1 MSGYVRNIP
10 THGAAREALRKKG
23 QFWTP
28 DWIADAMV
36 EYVLQSGADRI
47 FDPAVGAGA
56 FFRAARSLSRERGEH
71 VQLCGT
77 EIDPAALAEARITGL
92 NDEDLAEVRVADFVL
107 DPPAG
112 RFSAIVANPPYLR
125 HHRLP
130 ETTKRELKALGLELT
145 GHALDGRTGYHVFF
159 LLRALQLLANE
170 GRLAFILPADVCE
183 GVFSLRLWEWITRH
197 YCLDALITF
206 APKASPFPHVDTN
219 PIICLIRNRES
230 RGEFMWV
237 RCLKAE
243 TGQLRAWIA
252 SGMGETTAVGLE
264 VVRREISEGIN
275 AGLSREPKPTDR
287 HGATLG
293 DFATVLRGIATG
305 ANEYFFLSRKRA
317 ATTGLPDEF
326 LKLAIGR
333 TRDVQEDNVTTTTLA
348 ALDAKGRPTLLFC
361 PDGRP
366 LDGFPES
373 VQDYLRQGEALGL
386 DKRPLISTRNPWYK
400 METRRPPAILFA
412 YLGRR
417 NSRFIR
423 NVAGV
428 VPLTGFLCV
437 YPKSNN
443 PEFVGKLWSVL
454 RHPSITLS
462 LARVGKSYGDGA
474 IKVEPRALERL
485 PIPQE
490 ALVTAGLH
498 AEGRDMQCSLR
509 VDE

>member
-1 MSGYVRNIP
+1 MS
-10 THGAAREALRKKG
+10 
-23 QFWTP
+23 
-28 DWIADAMV
+28 
-36 EYVLQSGADRI
+36 
-47 FDPAVGAGA
+47 
-56 FFRAARSLSRERGEH
+56 
-71 VQLCGT
+71 
-77 EIDPAALAEARITGL
+77 
-92 NDEDLAEVRVADFVL
+92 
-107 DPPAG
+107 
-112 RFSAIVANPPYLR
+112 
-125 HHRLP
+125 
-130 ETTKRELKALGLELT
+130 ETTPPTLE
-145 GHALDGRTGYHVFF
+145 A
-159 LLRALQLLANE
+159 
-170 GRLAFILPADVCE
+170 
-183 GVFSLRLWEWITRH
+183 
-197 YCLDALITF
+197 
-206 APKASPFPHVDTN
+206 
-219 PIICLIRNRES
+219 
-230 RGEFMWV
+230 
-237 RCLKAE
+237 
-243 TGQLRAWIA
+243 
-252 SGMGETTAVGLE
+252 
-264 VVRREISEGIN
+264 VRRKMTEGLS

-287 HGATLG
+287 HFATLG

-305 ANEYFFLSRKRA
+305 ANEYFFLSKRRA
-317 ATTGLPDEF
+317 AALRLPVEF
-326 LKLAIGR
+326 LAPAIGR
-333 TRDVQEDNVTTTTLA
+333 TRDVREDNITTTTLA
-348 ALDAKGRPTLLFC
+348 DLDTKGRPTLLFC

-373 VQDYLRQGEALGL
+373 VQDYLRQGEALGF

-423 NVAGV
+423 NVAEV

-454 RHPSITLS
+454 RHPSITPS

-498 AEGRDMQCSLR
+498 AEGHDMQCSLR

>member
-1 MSGYVRNIP
+1 MSGHIQSIP
-10 THGAAREALRKKG
+10 THGAAREALRRKG

-28 DWIADAMV
+28 DWVAEAMV

-56 FFRAARSLSRERGEH
+56 FSRAARTLSRERGEH
-71 VQLCGT
+71 VHLSGT
-77 EIDPAALAEARITGL
+77 EIDPTALAEARATGL
-92 NDEDLAEVRVADFVL
+92 SDVELAEVRVADFVL

-145 GHALDGRTGYHVFF
+145 GHALDGRAGYHVFF
-159 LLRALQLLANE
+159 LLRALQLLE
-170 GRLAFILPADVCE
+170 SGGRLAFILPADVCE
-183 GVFSLRLWEWITRH
+183 GVFSLRLWKWITRH

-206 APKASPFPHVDTN
+206 APLASPFPRVDTN
-219 PIICLIRNRES
+219 PIICLIRNTEP

-243 TGQLRAWIA
+243 TDQLRAWIA
-252 SGMGETTAVGLE
+252 SGMGEPTAVDLE
-264 VVRREISEGIN
+264 VVRRQISEGVN
-275 AGLSREPKPTDR
+275 TGLSREPKLVDG
-287 HGATLG
+287 HFATLG
-293 DFATVLRGIATG
+293 DFAAVLRGIATG
-305 ANEYFFLSRKRA
+305 ANEYFFLSNARA
-317 ATTGLPDEF
+317 AALRLPVEF
-326 LKLAIGR
+326 LTPAIGR
-333 TRDVQEDNVTTTTLA
+333 TRDVREDNITTTTLA
-348 ALDAKGRPTLLFC
+348 DLDTKGRPTLLFC

-423 NVAGV
+423 NVAEV

-437 YPKSNN
+437 YPKSND
-443 PEFVGKLWSVL
+443 PDFIGKLWNVL
-454 RHPSITLS
+454 CHPSITLG

-498 AEGRDMQCSLR
+498 AEGHDTQCSLR